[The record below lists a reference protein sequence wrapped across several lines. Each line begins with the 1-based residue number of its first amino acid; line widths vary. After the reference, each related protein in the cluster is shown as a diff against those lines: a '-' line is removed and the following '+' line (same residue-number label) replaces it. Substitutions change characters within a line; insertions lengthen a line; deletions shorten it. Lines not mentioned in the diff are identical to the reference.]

1 MSACMFERGEIVFL
15 EVIRDL
21 WGDICEVFS
30 IGVLSSEYVINSRCY
45 NNVYNNK
52 NIKRFLVYKI

>member
-45 NNVYNNK
+45 NNVW
-52 NIKRFLVYKI
+52 